1 MAKFE
6 FRFEGGL
13 DPDATDQGF
22 GTFYGNKNGSAFLG
36 VDDLL
41 EVLRP
46 AALKLRDYYREALST
61 IVHRRSGELADSIEI
76 EDDAYIRT
84 GEVSIR
90 IAPYGKHGK
99 SKRKRKSRKG
109 SSDAKYAKHNRN
121 PKANALSNQELA
133 YYLEYGT
140 PRIAARHWQETTN
153 EAVADEIQSMIEAEF
168 DELLKRKGL
177 L

>member
-1 MAKFE
+1 MAKIT

-13 DPDATDQGF
+13 DPDATGQGWGF
-22 GTFYGNKNGSAFLG
+22 FKGSKDGSAFLS

-76 EDDAYIRT
+76 EDDYFLST
-84 GEVSIR
+84 GEATIR
-90 IAPYGKHGK
+90 VAPYGKHGK
-99 SKRKRKSRKG
+99 GKRTRKSRRG
-109 SSDAKYAKHNRN
+109 STDARYAKHDRD

-140 PRIAARHWQETTN
+140 PRMAARHWLETTN
-153 EAVADEIQSMIEAEF
+153 EAVEDEIQSMIEAEF